1 MTKEARIGSAG
12 LFSLLFLCRMLTTV
26 TFSPFLGDSHLE
38 GDSIINILFACIF
51 IAVLSIP
58 SALFFR
64 RFPENNPVNLIKKTG
79 LSKAVSLFYWL
90 VFLFF
95 ASVSLSRFFI
105 FTTGIIFPEKNMN
118 LFLVIAV
125 AMCSYCS
132 FFGIEALT
140 RGNMILLAF
149 TVIGVSAILFS
160 VTGKFS
166 VYNLEPI
173 FFRPFSESVINGL
186 SAAGRTAEA
195 AAFLFL
201 ASKTNGKIGRGFFI
215 CLACFFVSL
224 SVLFL
229 FLNGVSG
236 EFAKTQLFPFYSL
249 AVIAQF
255 PFFERLDAVA
265 TALWIFAIL
274 VKTSLFI
281 YISGNL
287 ISDSFGLDKRI
298 SAAVCFV
305 IISLLSFVFSINTGV
320 HRAVCSPLI
329 TGVLTF
335 SSVFVIPSLLL
346 LKKGKGSDAV

>member
-38 GDSIINILFACIF
+38 GDSILNILFACIF

-236 EFAKTQLFPFYSL
+236 
-249 AVIAQF
+249 
-255 PFFERLDAVA
+255 DAVA
-265 TALWIFAIL
+265 TALCIFAIL

-305 IISLLSFVFSINTGV
+305 IISVLSFVFSINTGV